1 MADSQAHDDSKLQVK
16 KLETELETQRQAV
29 EDELAQLQQQ
39 IDEKDE
45 QIDKFTEDTEILKET
60 NQKELEEIT
69 ETAATEI

>member
-45 QIDKFTEDTEILKET
+45 QIDKFTEDTEILQET